1 MANCATHPEV
11 EAVGTCAR
19 CGQFYCAAERV
30 ELDAQV
36 YCGTCAVRPDVDW
49 LGIHFRKYEGQRSG
63 LAWSFGLLGL
73 LLGVLGVA
81 SLFAGALD
89 SKRVLVALGLVLLG
103 GAGLAFFSGRRFGRF
118 APVAMALPAAGC
130 FALAATETPSSYGSL
145 PVFLGSGLLLTLFG
159 LSGVTD
165 VRSKLFYRVPV
176 PRPDLRKHF
185 DRYGNNPLA
194 VVSSR
199 LALGSLFIPGLS
211 LVALGLAVFS
221 LTRVNSKATPP
232 VGNVGTAVGAIV
244 FSLFTS
250 MIWGASLL
258 PIVFRRH

>member
-1 MANCATHPEV
+1 MASCATHPEV

-30 ELDAQV
+30 EFDAQV

-49 LGIHFRKYEGQRSG
+49 LGIHFRQYEGKRSG
-63 LAWSFGLLGL
+63 LAWSLGLLGL
-73 LLGVLGVA
+73 LVGALSIA
-81 SLFAGALD
+81 SLQAAEFDPRRL
-89 SKRVLVALGLVLLG
+89 LFALGLMLLA
-103 GAGLAFFSGRRFGRF
+103 GAGLAFFSGRPFGRF
-118 APVAMALPAAGC
+118 APLAVALPAAGC
-130 FALAATETPSSYGSL
+130 FGAASGELLITSILGGILLSLVGFSALSDL
-145 PVFLGSGLLLTLFG
+145 
-159 LSGVTD
+159 
-165 VRSKLFYRVPV
+165 RSKLFYRVPV

-232 VGNVGTAVGAIV
+232 VGNVGIAVGALI

-250 MIWGASLL
+250 MLWGVSLS